1 MCHDVAMLVSIC
13 EAAKLSINELSSRGI
28 EWENVNDTRLFVT

>member
-13 EAAKLSINELSSRGI
+13 ESANLNIDELSSNGI
-28 EWENVNDTRLFVT
+28 EW